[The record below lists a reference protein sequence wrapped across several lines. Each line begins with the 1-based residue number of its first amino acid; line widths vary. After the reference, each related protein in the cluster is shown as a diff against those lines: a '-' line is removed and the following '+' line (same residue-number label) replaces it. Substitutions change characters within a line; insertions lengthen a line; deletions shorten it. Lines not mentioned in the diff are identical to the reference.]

1 MAEELSLDGDGLLLR
16 VFIGESDHWHGKPL
30 YEAIMLLA
38 RERGLAGC
46 TVVRALAGFGAS
58 SRIHTMK
65 IERLSM
71 DLPIVVEIVDQPAK
85 LRSLLPEIEEM
96 VTGGLATLEPVE
108 VHFYRHNARNER
120 T

>member
-1 MAEELSLDGDGLLLR
+1 MDELPPLNGEGLLLR

-46 TVVRALAGFGAS
+46 TVTRALAGFGAA
-58 SRIHTMK
+58 SRIHTAK

-71 DLPIVVEIVDQPAK
+71 DLPIVVEIVDTPEK
-85 LRSLLPEIEEM
+85 VRGFLPEVEGM
-96 VTGGLATLEPVE
+96 VSEGLATLEPIE
-108 VHFYRHNARNER
+108 VHFYRHKRA
-120 T
+120 